1 MTQFDIIALIIL
13 AISGLMGFVRGA
25 TRELITVVAFVLAV
39 LAALFALRFAGPL
52 ARHSIHPAWLANTAA
67 LIIVFVIAYIV
78 VRMLGAGQHRS
89 IHDVHALGGL
99 DRLAGL
105 AIGLVRG
112 FVILGVFQLVFN
124 AATPPERMPHWI
136 SHAALYPI
144 ATDSARVLRAL
155 APQGSAVAGRLA
167 PTLQSAV
174 TDSGS
179 SDSRA
184 DERKPVE
191 KPR

>member
-1 MTQFDIIALIIL
+1 VTQFDIIALIIL
-13 AISGLMGFVRGA
+13 GVSGLIGFVRGA
-25 TRELITVVAFVLAV
+25 MRELITVVAFVLAV
-39 LAALFALRFAGPL
+39 LAALFALRFVGPF

-78 VRMLGAGQHRS
+78 VRMIGAGLSRRV
-89 IHDVHALGGL
+89 HDVHALGGL

-105 AIGLVRG
+105 GIGLIRG

-136 SHAALYPI
+136 SHAALYPV
-144 ATDSARVLRAL
+144 ATDSAQVLRAL

-179 SDSRA
+179 SDSRT
-184 DERKPVE
+184 DERQPVE

>member
-78 VRMLGAGQHRS
+78 VRMLGAGLHRS